1 MGKGVYVC
9 GRRSVG
15 GQWGGEGKMPL
26 FKTFNSLK
34 LAHETLSM
42 SHKVCC
48 RSAI

>member
-1 MGKGVYVC
+1 MC

-26 FKTFNSLK
+26 FKTLQLNSLK